1 MFCICSIT
9 CFGGA
14 LRDKITFF
22 QEGMIEKSCPCINK
36 KSQSRSD
43 LKCRLWFLFYRFC
56 TFSHLDDFGIINFA
70 WSVFQNISDFRRI
83 SPTEKCR
90 VIFLLKSARPVL
102 NHHFLTA
109 VHTVNR
115 EKHSQGFCI
124 DLICSLIHRHM
135 IYSRVLRTFKPLSR
149 PMWRR

>member
-1 MFCICSIT
+1 MFFICIIT

-70 WSVFQNISDFRRI
+70 WSVFQDIGYLRVVSPAQISGVILFV
-83 SPTEKCR
+83 KCA
-90 VIFLLKSARPVL
+90 VPVL

-109 VHTVNR
+109 VHTINKMHRGENVTTDTLV
-115 EKHSQGFCI
+115 K
-124 DLICSLIHRHM
+124 ICS
-135 IYSRVLRTFKPLSR
+135 VLGCTFDDIMEIVPDEK
-149 PMWRR
+149 